1 MLAAFKL
8 EWPTIQFQVLKIFQF
23 IKKGFHNIQVLQNY
37 KFTQMQIEIENRN
50 AK

>member
-8 EWPTIQFQVLKIFQF
+8 EWPTLQFQEIKIFQF
-23 IKKGFHNIQVLQNY
+23 TKKGFQNIQVLQNY
-37 KFTQMQIEIENRN
+37 KFTKMQIEIENMH